1 MAMRETVRSI
11 RAYFFLAGA
20 ISLLVGL
27 RDASQVSKLGDGFL
41 PSSWMAV
48 LWYSVIARLVLGTG
62 YLVAAVRLKAELPRG
77 ALWIRRML
85 LAWIAAL
92 VLDAVLIAG
101 VIGMEIGRSEVV
113 GSVSEVGLLDQV
125 LRDPSVLDRPVG
137 DVLAPSLPTLGLGE
151 PLDAAIAMLE
161 TASAALVLDAGHPVA
176 VVSRADILRSM
187 TADQDQRR

>member
-77 ALWIRRML
+77 AIWIRRML

-113 GSVSEVGLLDQV
+113 GSVIGLVITAYL
-125 LRDPSVLDRPVG
+125 
-137 DVLAPSLPTLGLGE
+137 LANLKRLSDE
-151 PLDAAIAMLE
+151 AM
-161 TASAALVLDAGHPVA
+161 ASQPPPAR
-176 VVSRADILRSM
+176 VV
-187 TADQDQRR
+187 